1 MSVAAASLGIL
12 LIVPLNP
19 SLFLGN
25 PCLSQ
30 NFLGHVKDGETTS
43 SIFRMTNSSC
53 VEEVQSGS
61 LGSEVAHVTLSAPA
75 SNMRLVWIEQEAV
88 EGSLFE
94 RDQEAMNSALD
105 NLLRV
110 SGTKDVAYDGTVQQ
124 PLRTTRTRP
133 EVLYSTEGS
142 ILLALPSE
150 EALSIDTRVPRFW
163 KSTLVPD
170 TPTIY
175 RVPSDNSVARVR
187 HALANLK
194 FNPTVA
200 AVVNNISIPQIWNDV
215 RFLTGEDG
223 KSGIISRHS
232 FTTGAL
238 TAASWIKKR
247 IEETGAKCRLEP
259 FLTGFAPNVIWCDTF
274 VRGGLVSLPF

>member
-1 MSVAAASLGIL
+1 
-12 LIVPLNP
+12 
-19 SLFLGN
+19 
-25 PCLSQ
+25 
-30 NFLGHVKDGETTS
+30 
-43 SIFRMTNSSC
+43 MTNSSC
-53 VEEVQSGS
+53 VEEVQSGN
-61 LGSEVAHVTLSAPA
+61 LVSEVAHVTLSAPA

-88 EGSLFE
+88 EESLLQ
-94 RDQEAMNSALD
+94 RDQEARNSALD

-110 SGTKDVAYDGTVQQ
+110 GGTKDVAYDGTIQQ
-124 PLRTTRTRP
+124 PLRTTKTRP

-142 ILLALPSE
+142 ILLALPSG
-150 EALSIDTRVPRFW
+150 EALSIDTRIPRFW

-170 TPTIY
+170 APTIY
-175 RVPSDNSVARVR
+175 RVVSDNSVARVR

-194 FNPTVA
+194 FDPTVA
-200 AVVNNISIPQIWNDV
+200 AAVNNISIPQIWNDV

-223 KSGIISRHS
+223 KSDIISRHS
-232 FTTGAL
+232 FTMGAL

-274 VRGGLVSLPF
+274 VRGGLMNLSF